1 MTQRNTLDPDP
12 AGPPPPDE
20 LDSILRQWHA
30 VNAEQA
36 AAGRDRLLERIR
48 AQERARKRRP
58 TADRAVA
65 GSLTAFFLL
74 IRSALVNRYSP
85 AAALMVFIV
94 IFAVL
99 FPSSQGPAMAQAQVM
114 MVPEGGRL
122 DAIDDEG
129 NIIGPCPLKHTDVDV
144 SISGFL
150 TRVIVTQTYHNPY
163 HDKIEAVYT
172 FPLSHRA
179 AVDRMTMTV
188 GDRVVVGEVKERGL
202 ARRIY
207 EAAKAQNYVASLL
220 EQERPN
226 IFTQS
231 VANIEPGTEVVVQIA
246 YVEVLQLTDG
256 SYSFDFPM
264 VVGPRY
270 VPGAPMT
277 SPSVVPAELTP
288 RDGVVLLGPA
298 ALGVGAA
305 GEVGTLGSL
314 QTGKLRALLMAA
326 GPVKYPGDTWWGR
339 GDATGGAGQATLW
352 YRFEAAYT
360 DGSKE
365 FGELYTDGT
374 GQLNGRWFY
383 TDPKTIAGMGT
394 GFSPDTN
401 QVPDASRVTPE
412 PVKPGT
418 RAGHDISLTVTI
430 DSGGPGLVDI
440 TSELHEINRTVK
452 ERRQDGI
459 PRRVTLTLTGKK
471 EIPNRDF
478 VLSWRQTA
486 ETIQEATFVHTS
498 SSHGAY
504 SEGAGGFFTL
514 ILQPPDRVRDAD
526 VPPREL
532 IFVMDTSGSMRGF
545 PIAKSKQVM
554 TRAIDAM
561 RPGDT
566 FNVITFAGFTDILW
580 DAPRPANEK
589 NRAQAKAFVESRRG
603 SGGTEMMQA
612 IKKAL
617 EQHVAGQPGALAPEQ
632 LADLPADGRAVEV
645 AVGYERIRVTRQS
658 DLYEIRIRE
667 DLSVTFDLTDDLPPV
682 LQPHGVTVR
691 LSGRWQTIDG
701 RRVLVAD
708 RAWLVG
714 REMPTPPMRI
724 VLFLTDGF
732 VGNDMAIIDA
742 VRSNAHTT
750 RVFGFGIGNSVNRY
764 LIDGMARAGRGEAEF
779 VLLES
784 DGDEAVARFTRRV
797 QTPVLTDIQL
807 AFSEGLE
814 VTDIIPAVGSIP
826 DLFDVKP
833 LVIHGRYTTPGTGTL
848 TILGRTGAGPY
859 ERSIELQLPA
869 DAPGHDVTA
878 TVWARARVDE
888 VLAPH
893 LQAVQQGNPPET
905 VRNEVISL
913 GESFG
918 IMTQYTSF
926 VAVEKSRMTIDGK
939 PVLVAVPI
947 EMPQGVSYEGVFG
960 GGSRPGPERLV
971 ALNNLSLQLASG
983 RFQRASEVMQF
994 LGAASE
1000 THSKRG
1006 VVPLTL
1012 QVQRT
1017 PPGPPAAHA
1026 PGGRAVAAP
1035 PILSKVAVER
1045 RLDAFTSAPGA
1056 GRQSDRSGRGQKRS
1070 AGAGGGPKRADMTE
1084 ANGRSYPDAAVFDP
1098 ADTPAAPA
1106 DASKGWMR
1114 LQEFNKDE
1122 KSLGEIAGI
1131 LRDKVAAVGGVEVAR
1146 EPEGD
1151 DLDAREQ
1158 AIPLLGDIPLIA
1170 EALEKKERARPG
1182 PSVAGRP
1189 IVAEMV
1195 VLSIAALDKEGKT
1208 ADARALADALVDA
1221 RPDYGLGVKARDLLS
1236 DESLEADERTRRLSA
1251 IADEAR
1257 DAYNAALAEARRRA
1271 RLKQVLEPS
1280 LLALVDGETDEAPA
1294 AAVRVTVLLK
1304 TVDEPTKEILAEAG
1318 LAIEAASK
1326 SLPIVVGMADPEALE
1341 KLALLEVVRR
1351 IEPTRME

>member
-1 MTQRNTLDPDP
+1 MTQRNTVDPDP
-12 AGPPPPDE
+12 AGPPPPDK
-20 LDSILRQWHA
+20 LDSLLRQWHA

-48 AQERARKRRP
+48 AQERARKPRP
-58 TADRAVA
+58 TADRAIA
-65 GSLTAFFLL
+65 GSLTAFFHL

-99 FPSSQGPAMAQAQVM
+99 YFPSSQGPAMAQVM

-129 NIIGPCPLKHTDVDV
+129 NIIGPCPLKHTDVEV

-150 TRVIVTQTYHNPY
+150 TRVTVTQTYHNPY

-288 RDGVVLLGPA
+288 REGVVLLGPA

-305 GEVGTLGSL
+305 GDVGTLGSL

-365 FGELYTDGT
+365 FGELYIDGT

-383 TDPKTIAGMGT
+383 TDPQTIAEMGT

-401 QVPDASRVTPE
+401 QVPDASRITPE
-412 PVKPGT
+412 PVKPGS

-440 TSELHEINRTVK
+440 TCELHEIKLTVT
-452 ERRQDGI
+452 ERRQDGT
-459 PRRVTLTLTGKK
+459 PRMVTLALAGKE

-498 SSHGAY
+498 QSHGAY
-504 SEGAGGFFTL
+504 SEGVGGFFTL

-545 PIAKSKQVM
+545 PIAKSKEVM

-667 DLSVTFDLTDDLPPV
+667 DLSVTLDLTDDLPTV

-691 LSGRWQTIDG
+691 LSGRWQTVDG

-714 REMPTPPMRI
+714 RQMPAPPMRI
-724 VLFLTDGF
+724 VLFLTDGY

-750 RVFGFGIGNSVNRY
+750 RVFSFGIGNSVNRY

-797 QTPVLTDIQL
+797 ETPVLMDIQL

-814 VTDIIPAVGSIP
+814 VTDIIPASGSIP

-848 TILGRTGAGPY
+848 TIRGRTGAGPY

-869 DAPGHDVTA
+869 DAPGHDVIA

-893 LQAVQQGNPPET
+893 LQAVQQGNPPEA
-905 VRNEVISL
+905 VRNEVIGL

-918 IMTQYTSF
+918 LMTQYTSF

-960 GGSRPGPERLV
+960 GELLRAQRQLVTLDALRVHLTQIHVTQTPEV
-971 ALNNLSLQLASG
+971 FNNS
-983 RFQRASEVMQF
+983 FQMQQPRST
-994 LGAASE
+994 SE
-1000 THSKRG
+1000 TH
-1006 VVPLTL
+1006 
-1012 QVQRT
+1012 RT
-1017 PPGPPAAHA
+1017 G
-1026 PGGRAVAAP
+1026 AVAG
-1035 PILSKVAVER
+1035 LSGKV
-1045 RLDAFTSAPGA
+1045 
-1056 GRQSDRSGRGQKRS
+1056 
-1070 AGAGGGPKRADMTE
+1070 
-1084 ANGRSYPDAAVFDP
+1084 
-1098 ADTPAAPA
+1098 
-1106 DASKGWMR
+1106 
-1114 LQEFNKDE
+1114 
-1122 KSLGEIAGI
+1122 SLGK
-1131 LRDKVAAVGGVEVAR
+1131 RTS
-1146 EPEGD
+1146 
-1151 DLDAREQ
+1151 
-1158 AIPLLGDIPLIA
+1158 
-1170 EALEKKERARPG
+1170 PG
-1182 PSVAGRP
+1182 
-1189 IVAEMV
+1189 
-1195 VLSIAALDKEGKT
+1195 
-1208 ADARALADALVDA
+1208 
-1221 RPDYGLGVKARDLLS
+1221 
-1236 DESLEADERTRRLSA
+1236 
-1251 IADEAR
+1251 
-1257 DAYNAALAEARRRA
+1257 
-1271 RLKQVLEPS
+1271 
-1280 LLALVDGETDEAPA
+1280 
-1294 AAVRVTVLLK
+1294 
-1304 TVDEPTKEILAEAG
+1304 
-1318 LAIEAASK
+1318 
-1326 SLPIVVGMADPEALE
+1326 
-1341 KLALLEVVRR
+1341 
-1351 IEPTRME
+1351 